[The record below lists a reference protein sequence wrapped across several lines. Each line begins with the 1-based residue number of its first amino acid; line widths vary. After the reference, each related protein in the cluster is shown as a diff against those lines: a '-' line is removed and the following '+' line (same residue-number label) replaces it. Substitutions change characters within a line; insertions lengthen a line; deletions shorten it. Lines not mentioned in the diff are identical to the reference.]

1 MSERIL
7 RALMQLFAIIAKAE
21 SGENVKGTEVVR
33 SFLKEQLNQELVEQY
48 IVLYEQYLDE
58 LHQTSKKK
66 DGSEKRL
73 SVNSVKVLRICSDIN
88 KELAQK
94 QKIVVLIR
102 LIEFVNSESGISPQ
116 ELEFITTVSESFN
129 ITTDEFACIKEFVE
143 SPVGKPTNTSELLLI
158 DGKSE
163 ATEKG
168 IRHIYCEDLEG
179 NICILHVS
187 SVNMYVF
194 RYLGTATMY
203 LNGQVIKPSKVNVFN
218 QGASVRNPKIRPI
231 YYSDVVGAFLSS
243 KSTSKII
250 FEVQHI
256 DYFFNKVK
264 QGLHD
269 INLKEESG
277 KLVGIMGG
285 SGAGKSTLLKI
296 LNGLSVPTKGK
307 VLINGISIHSDDQTI
322 AGQIGYI
329 PQDDLLIEDLTV
341 FQNLF
346 YSAKLS
352 FGNLDDEAITKRCN
366 EVLSDIGLFEA
377 RNLKVGNPL
386 EQTISG
392 GQRKR
397 VNIALEL
404 IREPGILFVDEPTSG
419 LSSRDS
425 ENIMDLLK
433 ELTLKGK
440 LVFVVIH
447 QPSSDIFK
455 MFDKLYIL
463 DTGGFPI
470 YYGNP
475 IDAVVYFKTISNQV
489 NATESEC
496 QTCGN
501 VNPEQIFNIIDAKVL
516 DEYGDLTRNRKISA
530 PEWNVHFLKHFTP
543 PPHEEKHEKVPPA
556 GFSIPTLVSQF
567 KTFVVRDIL
576 SKLTNTQYV
585 VINLIEAPV
594 LAAILAGLMRF
605 KSSDA
610 TKNGGYLFRSN
621 ENIPTYIFMSVIV
634 ALFLGLMVSA
644 EEIIRDQK
652 IRKREA
658 FLNLSKGSYLI
669 SKILIMFTISAIQ
682 MALFVAVGNSILDIK
697 GMWGDYWLVLFSV
710 CCFANL
716 LGLNISASFNSAVTI
731 YILIPFLI
739 IPQLLLSGIVVKFD
753 KLNPAF
759 ASQTEVPFV
768 GQAMAS
774 RWAYEALS
782 VDQYKNNDYERKFYI
797 YDKYKSV
804 ANFRKNEWLTA
815 MRNAL
820 GDVQGNL
827 NNPQMQQKVND
838 NLLLLKNEIGK
849 ELILQPD
856 MKYPYIDSLD
866 PKHFSTGIGIKTAA
880 YFNQLNDLYVQQYNN
895 IDNKENTLIESLTST
910 PAAKADFD
918 KLKDDYQNENLE
930 SFVKNSNDFTRI
942 AEIDHELIQ
951 RADPI
956 FLDPVKSSIF
966 GNAQFYAP
974 NKRMFG
980 QLFDTF
986 WVNLGIVWFMTLSL
1000 AVTLYFDA
1008 LKGLLHYLS
1017 KIKLPAIGKRRAK
1030 S

>member
-1 MSERIL
+1 
-7 RALMQLFAIIAKAE
+7 MQLFAIIAKAE
-21 SGENVKGTEVVR
+21 SDGNKKGKEVVQ

-48 IVLYEQYLDE
+48 LVLYEQYLEE

-73 SVNSVKVLRICSDIN
+73 SLNSVKVLRICSDIN

-102 LIEFVNSESGISPQ
+102 LIEFVNSESGISEQ

-129 ITTDEFACIKEFVE
+129 IENEEFACIKEFVE
-143 SPVGKPTNTSELLLI
+143 SSEGKPKVTSELLLI
-158 DGKSE
+158 DSSPM
-163 ATEKG
+163 ATDTN
-168 IRHIYCEDLEG
+168 IRHIFCEDLEG
-179 NICILHVS
+179 QISMLHVV

-243 KSTSKII
+243 KAATKVV
-250 FEVQHI
+250 FEARHI
-256 DYFFNKVK
+256 DYFFNKNK

-269 INLKEESG
+269 INIKEESG

-296 LNGLSVPTKGK
+296 LNGLSVPTSGA
-307 VLINGISIHSDDQTI
+307 VLINNISIHSGDPTI
-322 AGQIGYI
+322 QGQIGYI

-341 FQNLF
+341 LQNLY

-352 FGNLDDEAITKRCN
+352 FGNLDDEEIMKRCN
-366 EVLSDIGLFEA
+366 RVLSDIGLYEA

-455 MFDKLYIL
+455 MFDKLFIL

-489 NATESEC
+489 NANESEC

-516 DEYGDLTRNRKISA
+516 DEYGDLTRNRKISP
-530 PEWNVHFLKHFTP
+530 PEWNEHFKKNFVP
-543 PPHEEKHEKVPPA
+543 PAQEVKYEKVPPA
-556 GFSIPTLVSQF
+556 GFSVPTLISQF
-567 KTFVVRDIL
+567 KTFVTRDVL

-585 VINLIEAPV
+585 IINLLEAPF
-594 LAAILAGLMRF
+594 LAFILAYLVRF
-605 KSSDA
+605 RSSDA
-610 TKNGGYLFRSN
+610 SKNIGYSFSKN
-621 ENIPTYIFMSVIV
+621 ENIGTYIFMAVIV
-634 ALFLGLMVSA
+634 SLFLGLMVSA

-658 FLNLSKGSYLI
+658 FLNLSKGSYMI
-669 SKILIMFTISAIQ
+669 SKIMIMFTISAIQ
-682 MALFVAVGNSILDIK
+682 MALFVAVGNSILCIK
-697 GMWGDYWLVLFSV
+697 GMWFDYWLALFTVS
-710 CCFANL
+710 CFANI

-753 KLNPAF
+753 KLNPTIT
-759 ASQTEVPFV
+759 SQTQVPFV
-768 GQAMAS
+768 GQVMAS
-774 RWAYEALS
+774 RWAFEALT
-782 VDQYKNNDYERKFYI
+782 VDQFKDNEYESKFYI
-797 YDKYKSV
+797 YDKVKSV

-815 MRNAL
+815 MKNA
-820 GDVQGNL
+820 VTEAQ
-827 NNPQMQQKVND
+827 NNYKDPKNQDKAND
-838 NLLLLKNEIGK
+838 DFLLLRNEITK
-849 ELILQPD
+849 QQELLPD
-856 MKYPYIDSLD
+856 IKYPCVDSLNAT
-866 PKHFSTGIGIKTAA
+866 HFSPSIANKTMT
-880 YFNQLNDLYVQQYNN
+880 YLGQISDYYVQQYNLVN
-895 IDNKENTLIESLTST
+895 DKEDQKVQSCMKTDADKAAFDQMKDEYWNESL
-910 PAAKADFD
+910 
-918 KLKDDYQNENLE
+918 ENL
-930 SFVKNSNDFTRI
+930 VTNRNDFTRI
-942 AEIDHELIQ
+942 IQVDHELIQ
-951 RADPI
+951 RCDPVYLDPI
-956 FLDPVKSSIF
+956 KSSIF

-980 QLFDTF
+980 MWFDTY
-986 WVNLGIVWFMTLSL
+986 WVNMCIIWVMTLFL
-1000 AVTLYFDA
+1000 AITLYFDG
-1008 LKGLLHYLS
+1008 LKRLLYMFSHL
-1017 KIKLPAIGKRRAK
+1017 KLPFSLHIGGRSAK
-1030 S
+1030 K